1 MIATPPFSVVP
12 ILYYPCLDDLSLS
25 FPRSGDS
32 RYNGF
37 FTCQSG
43 ELRAE
48 ALPLGLHS
56 SFFPVIALLCFN
68 MYVLYVP
75 PFSNL
80 GKSFLPLRR
89 IKLAST
95 PSTAPQSGSE
105 RGFFPDGEDD
115 AFVYVPWRSL
125 LIHLFD
131 MYVQSKQDQV

>member
-1 MIATPPFSVVP
+1 M
-12 ILYYPCLDDLSLS
+12 S
-25 FPRSGDS
+25 FWGLH
-32 RYNGF
+32 
-37 FTCQSG
+37 G
-43 ELRAE
+43 ESLRAE